1 MAAILPGAA
10 QLHAFSLIAASG
22 AGPAD
27 LVNQPDNYYSFDGP
41 VITWKMADSFR
52 DDYSDARLQEQVRLA
67 FREWEIAS
75 SSAERRSSPRWG
87 WTRDNGMQSTIDL
100 YSVVLHE
107 IGHAVGLQHPDASYF
122 NQTGPGN
129 TAWLRNYRIDDN
141 GNPYVAAPVGGEVLN
156 EGNDGV
162 SLPNQKPPAGISG
175 GEYWRT
181 LSRDETAALE
191 FLHEGLDFQ
200 EVGPDDQAMI
210 TVETFQGGGGNN
222 LGVSGPDS
230 WSNRVLNDA
239 SQGRQILASSIG
251 ITNFASKPLGIL
263 PRASSWSF
271 TNNTGEALT
280 RISVRA
286 DGTGTR
292 TPLDT
297 SSSGGH
303 RFTAY
308 DEGTT
313 TALYQLEN
321 RGHVFS
327 DPVGGSVPNGSTVDF
342 GVELDVWDWTVERAT
357 AVTTEGEPVP
367 LSLISLI
374 GWNNGGFSNGLPPGA
389 GVDDDHSLTDELGHG
404 LTTVA
409 DDNPPTVHGF
419 RIVAGDQPVV
429 LTELAFALVAG
440 RGLGLG
446 DLNPQT
452 LALLETLGD
461 LVRLPLPQTSLAP
474 HEDVV
479 VEMTDPR
486 WLDALDKGEIF
497 LYGRTSGSG
506 GAVSAFSL
514 LNGPAIVGGR
524 VPEPGTMLIA
534 ICAIPVAFI
543 GRATRRVKRGRGMG
557 VERPNPTA
565 TQRSAHFG

>member
-1 MAAILPGAA
+1 MNGPSVGCRCVVWIMAAILPAA
-10 QLHAFSLIAASG
+10 APLHAFSLIAASG

-41 VITWKMADSFR
+41 VITWKMADSFLE
-52 DDYSDARLQEQVRLA
+52 DYSDARLQEQVRLA

-87 WTRDNGMQSTIDL
+87 WTRDNGTQSTIDL

-107 IGHAVGLQHPDASYF
+107 IGHSLGLQHPDASYF

-129 TAWLRNYRIDDN
+129 TAWMRNYRLDDN
-141 GNPYVAAPVGGEVLN
+141 GDPYVAAPIGGEVLN

-162 SLPNQKPPAGISG
+162 SLPNQKPPAGISA

-191 FLHEGLDFQ
+191 FLHNGLDFQ

-222 LGVSGPDS
+222 LGVSGPDN

-239 SQGRQILASSIG
+239 SQGREILASSIG

-263 PRASSWSF
+263 PRAASWSF

-286 DGTGTR
+286 EGTGTR

-303 RFTAY
+303 RFTSY
-308 DEGTT
+308 DEGNTT
-313 TALYQLEN
+313 LLHAFEN

-327 DPVGGSVPNGSTVDF
+327 DPVGGSVPDGSTVDF
-342 GVELDVWDWTVERAT
+342 GLELDVWDWTVERAT
-357 AVTTEGEPVP
+357 ALTVDGEPVP
-367 LSLISLI
+367 LSMISLI
-374 GWNNGGFSNGLPPGA
+374 GWNNGGFSNGPPPGGGA
-389 GVDDDHSLTDELGHG
+389 DDDHSWSDQLAHG
-404 LTTVA
+404 LTSLA
-409 DDNPPTVHGF
+409 DGAPPTAHGF
-419 RIVAGDQPVV
+419 RIIAGDQPVV
-429 LTELAFALVAG
+429 LTELAFASVAG
-440 RGLGLG
+440 QGLGLD
-446 DLNPQT
+446 DLNSQT
-452 LALLETLGD
+452 LASLETLGELID
-461 LVRLPLPQTSLAP
+461 LPLPRTTLGP
-474 HEDVV
+474 HEDVI

-486 WLDALDKGEIF
+486 WIDALAKGEIF
-497 LYGRTSGSG
+497 LYGRTTGNGGS
-506 GAVSAFSL
+506 VSAFSL
-514 LNGPAIVGGR
+514 LNGPAIVGGQ
-524 VPEPGTMLIA
+524 VPEPATMLLALCAMTAALGARGA
-534 ICAIPVAFI
+534 INRHPIR
-543 GRATRRVKRGRGMG
+543 RA
-557 VERPNPTA
+557 
-565 TQRSAHFG
+565 